1 MIEWLQQFKPYGIKL
16 GLDRIKYI
24 VDKLGN
30 PERRYRNIH
39 VAGTNGKGTVCRLLS
54 NILLEDGYHVGLY
67 TSPHL
72 YDIRE
77 RFIVDNKIIEEEKL
91 LEVISIVKP
100 VVDKLI
106 QKKIYP
112 TYFEVTTAIA
122 FQYFSMEDVDIAV
135 IEVGMGGRFDA
146 TNIMTPMV
154 SIITN
159 ISLDHQ
165 QFLGETI
172 EEIAFEK
179 AGVIKNG
186 IPVITAADKK
196 ALKIIEKTV
205 IEKNSPLR
213 YIKKDYIRRISKN
226 IDRQIFHIELE
237 RDYTI
242 ETSLLGRQQGENIAI
257 VLAAIEE
264 LRKQGL
270 KISDESI
277 KNGIKKTNTPGRME
291 LISRK
296 PLILL
301 DGAHNIAGIK
311 VLKENLMDFN
321 YDKLILVFGVLKDKN
336 YSDMI
341 DIISENADI
350 IILTQPD
357 TSRASPVNSIIK
369 LIDETKKV
377 YVTTKVRDAVDQAL
391 KVVGKKDMICITG
404 SLYTVGEAR
413 EILMRG
419 RR

>member
-146 TNIMTPMV
+146 TNIITPMV

-179 AGVIKNG
+179 AGIIKNG

-242 ETSLLGRQQGENIAI
+242 ETSLLGSQQGENIAI

-311 VLKENLMDFN
+311 VLKENLLDFN

>member
-1 MIEWLQQFKPYGIKL
+1 MIRWLQQFKPYGIKL

-30 PERRYRNIH
+30 PERRYRTIH

-54 NILLEDGYHVGLY
+54 NILSEDGYHVGLY

-72 YDIRE
+72 SDIRE
-77 RFIVDNKIIEEEKL
+77 RFIVDNKLIEEEKL
-91 LEVISIVKP
+91 LEVISTVKP

-112 TYFEVTTAIA
+112 TYFEIATAIA
-122 FQYFSMEDVDIAV
+122 LQYFSIENIDIAV

-146 TNIMTPMV
+146 TNIITPMV

-179 AGVIKNG
+179 AGIIKNNT
-186 IPVITAADKK
+186 PVITAADKK
-196 ALKIIEKTV
+196 ALEIIEKIS

-213 YIKKDYIRRISKN
+213 YIKKDYIRRISKS
-226 IDRQIFHIELE
+226 IDRQIFHIKLE
-237 RDYTI
+237 QDYNI
-242 ETSLLGRQQGENIAI
+242 ETTLLGRQQGENIAI
-257 VLAAIEE
+257 VLAALEE
-264 LRKQGL
+264 LRIQGL
-270 KISDESI
+270 KISDEGI
-277 KNGIKKTNTPGRME
+277 NNGVKKISNPGRME

-301 DGAHNIAGIK
+301 DGAHNVAGIK
-311 VLKENLMDFN
+311 ILKENLMDFN
-321 YDKLILVFGVLKDKN
+321 YDKLILVFGVLKDKK
-336 YSDMI
+336 YSDI
-341 DIISENADI
+341 LNVISKNADI
-350 IILTQPD
+350 IILTQPN
-357 TSRASPVNSIIK
+357 TSRACPVDSLIK
-369 LIDETKKV
+369 LVDKAKKV
-377 YVTTKVRDAVDQAL
+377 YVTTKVRDAVKLAL
-391 KVVGKKDMICITG
+391 KIAGKEDIICITG

-413 EILMRG
+413 GILMRG
-419 RR
+419 II

>member
-16 GLDRIKYI
+16 GLDRIRYI

-30 PERRYRNIH
+30 PEGRYRNIH

-135 IEVGMGGRFDA
+135 IEVGMGGRSDA
-146 TNIMTPMV
+146 TNIITPMV

-179 AGVIKNG
+179 AGVIKND

-196 ALKIIEKTV
+196 ALKIIEKIA

-213 YIKKDYIRRISKN
+213 YIKKDYIRRITKN

-237 RDYTI
+237 RNYTI
-242 ETSLLGRQQGENIAI
+242 ETSLLGSQQGENIAI
-257 VLAAIEE
+257 TLAAIEE

-277 KNGIKKTNTPGRME
+277 KNGVRKTSNPGRME

-311 VLKENLMDFN
+311 VLKENLLDFN

-357 TSRASPVNSIIK
+357 TSRAFPVDSLIK
-369 LIDETKKV
+369 LVDETKKV

>member
-146 TNIMTPMV
+146 TNIITPMV

-179 AGVIKNG
+179 AGVIKND

-311 VLKENLMDFN
+311 VLKENLLDFN

>member
-213 YIKKDYIRRISKN
+213 YTKKDYIRRISKN

>member
-16 GLDRIKYI
+16 GLDRIRYI

-30 PERRYRNIH
+30 PEGRYRNIH

-135 IEVGMGGRFDA
+135 IEVGMGGRSDA
-146 TNIMTPMV
+146 TNIITPMV

-179 AGVIKNG
+179 AGVIKND

-196 ALKIIEKTV
+196 ALKIIEKIA

-213 YIKKDYIRRISKN
+213 YIKKDYIRRITKN

-237 RDYTI
+237 RNYTI
-242 ETSLLGRQQGENIAI
+242 ETSLLGSQQGENIAI
-257 VLAAIEE
+257 TLAAIEE

-277 KNGIKKTNTPGRME
+277 KNGVRKTSNPGRME

-311 VLKENLMDFN
+311 VLKENLLDFN

-357 TSRASPVNSIIK
+357 TSRASPVDSLIK
-369 LIDETKKV
+369 LVDETKKV

>member
-146 TNIMTPMV
+146 TNIITPMV

-179 AGVIKNG
+179 AGVIKND

-196 ALKIIEKTV
+196 ALKIIEKIA

-311 VLKENLMDFN
+311 VLKENLLDFN

>member
-242 ETSLLGRQQGENIAI
+242 ETSLLGSQQGENIAI

-321 YDKLILVFGVLKDKN
+321 YDRLILVFGVLKDKN